1 MGSARDAMLLLLVFV
16 SEIYEKGMYY
26 SSASVIDNFYNMDQD
41 LSEIV
46 ENFV

>member
-26 SSASVIDNFYNMDQD
+26 SSVIDNFYNMDQD
-41 LSEIV
+41 LSKFV